1 MAANFPTSAPNLT
14 ETFDSSNEIRY
25 THVNRLA
32 EEINAIGKALLGT
45 IALTAVFTKIGIGVT
60 PTVPLDIVADSG
72 ASGITQRG
80 RAADGIGTFRLT
92 SNDAATVYGY
102 LQGRSTDFRINVPTA
117 LPMIFYTNDTE
128 VMRLG
133 SAGAVFINDT
143 ANANMTIG
151 LTINQGTATNE
162 IMNFKQNNVAHGVT
176 TVLETDSFGAIYQ
189 VSGGEGGLAFYGI
202 SETTTGMQLYSVHTT
217 DNTTKTTAGDG
228 TIRLQAL
235 LKSGTG
241 TADCGAGANLFVIM
255 NRVTTNFIVGS
266 DALHSNFALTEYD
279 EYDDL
284 SLIRA

>member
-1 MAANFPTSAPNLT
+1 
-14 ETFDSSNEIRY
+14 
-25 THVNRLA
+25 
-32 EEINAIGKALLGT
+32 
-45 IALTAVFTKIGIGVT
+45 
-60 PTVPLDIVADSG
+60 
-72 ASGITQRG
+72 
-80 RAADGIGTFRLT
+80 
-92 SNDAATVYGY
+92 
-102 LQGRSTDFRINVPTA
+102 
-117 LPMIFYTNDTE
+117 
-128 VMRLG
+128 MRLG

-189 VSGGEGGLAFYGI
+189 VSGGSGGLAFYGI
-202 SETTTGMQLYSVHTT
+202 TETTTGIQLYSVHTT

-284 SLIRA
+284 SLIRAFSIASGQAGAKGFINNEFDKFVNYNEKTLVDAGLLGAPLAEGGLVNITGMIKLHTGAFGQVRNTFYKIRDEFAELRSKLEDAYVKIGVLEQKLLTV